1 MQKGRFITGFVLGAL
16 LCGTAVV
23 FSAIG
28 NYTPKPDG
36 DWIRDVTKYV
46 PGTDDQINVLADIQP
61 GGGVLMMEVG
71 LRVNALYFAGKKKN
85 WDLAAYEMHELT
97 EALEKLEITRPA
109 MAGFLG
115 SFLAGPEVASVNG
128 QVGVQDGDTG
138 HDERVHE
145 LPHELRQTV
154 PGHQARQVGP
164 AAQVVLSCHAAGGAP
179 VPPAAC
185 VSGYGAR
192 KSIGVKLV

>member
-115 SFLAGPEVASVNG
+115 SFLAGPEVASVN
-128 QVGVQDGDTG
+128 
-138 HDERVHE
+138 
-145 LPHELRQTV
+145 
-154 PGHQARQVGP
+154 AAI
-164 AAQVVLSCHAAGGAP
+164 AAQDKSAFKTAIRDMTNACMSCHTNFGKPFLVIKLG
-179 VPPAAC
+179 
-185 VSGYGAR
+185 
-192 KSIGVKLV
+192 KSALPLK